1 MLLEGPIVTFIV
13 SFASSLGYLNIWIIL
28 VLAFFG
34 NQIPDILLYFIGRS
48 LRKSTVEKILSLIGL
63 SSSKVTK
70 LRKSIEKHY
79 VTAIVS
85 FKIIPNFPIPGLILT
100 GFSKLEFK
108 KFFWTT
114 LVSNCVLAIVFTSL
128 GFFSGVVTTLFLK
141 YFKLVEYA
149 LPIAILLSIALYF
162 FVKWLYSYISKYLIE
177 KND

>member
-48 LRKSTVEKILSLIGL
+48 LRKSTVEKILSLI
-63 SSSKVTK
+63 
-70 LRKSIEKHY
+70 SIEKHY

-141 YFKLVEYA
+141 YFKHVEYA